1 MRKLTKLKIA
11 ILREG
16 LTQKELARRA
26 QLDESVI
33 SLISNGKYIPDQIQ
47 RAKIATALNKN
58 EAELFGEIDGN
69 NFGTPEIP

>member
-1 MRKLTKLKIA
+1 MKKLTKLKIA
-11 ILREG
+11 ILKEG

-47 RAKIATALNKN
+47 RAKIAKALNKR
-58 EAELFGEIDGN
+58 ETELFGGMGEN
-69 NFGTPEIP
+69 NFGAPEIS